1 MNKLKDVPYYIDDN
15 FVPLEIQNKLEFNIL
30 NDEQDFPWYYS
41 STTVHKTYDGYNPKN
56 HTTTEKEHFTHAFI
70 NDGENNSD
78 KKHYVKDLV
87 NLLPPK
93 DELYRV
99 KANLMLQDK
108 GGNPDLYNTPHY
120 DYMWEKDGERY
131 QKDFYVGLYY
141 VLDSDGDTFLFDEN
155 DKIMARV
162 PPKKGRILFMRGDVL
177 HASRH
182 PINYEKRL
190 VINMDIIK
198 NDT

>member
-1 MNKLKDVPYYIDDN
+1 M
-15 FVPLEIQNKLEFNIL
+15 
-30 NDEQDFPWYYS
+30 
-41 STTVHKTYDGYNPKN
+41 
-56 HTTTEKEHFTHAFI
+56 
-70 NDGENNSD
+70 
-78 KKHYVKDLV
+78 
-87 NLLPPK
+87 PPK

>member
-1 MNKLKDVPYYIDDN
+1 MNKLKDVPYYVDDN
-15 FVPLEIQNKLEFNIL
+15 FVPLEIQNQIEFNIL

-41 STTVHKTYDGYNPKN
+41 STTVYKNNQYDGYNPEN
-56 HTTTEKEHFTHAFI
+56 HTITEKEHFTHGFI
-70 NDGENNSD
+70 NDGEFNSN
-78 KKHYVKDLV
+78 KKHYIKDLV
-87 NLLPPK
+87 KFLPPK

-108 GGNPDLYNTPHY
+108 GGNPNLYNPPHY
-120 DYMWEKDGERY
+120 DYENIKN
-131 QKDFYVGLYY
+131 FYVALYY

-155 DKIMARV
+155 EKIMARV
-162 PPKKGRILFMRGDVL
+162 SPKKGRMLFMRGDIL

-182 PINYEKRL
+182 PINFERRL

-198 NDT
+198 NVT